1 MRPGAA
7 ADAHQDAKLVL
18 NVPETALI
26 PEGASFYEGDDDG
39 RCRVIRPSGERCGAS
54 RMRAYGLCP
63 GHAGIGGVAASP
75 RTASKLGH
83 AEKMRRRERRMLLGI
98 TARRAS
104 SPVQMA
110 RMRAQERA
118 EALAEAIIDGPLDD
132 AELGSVARQRAAIGA
147 VELLYPQVTASLDV
161 ALPDEAD
168 GVGEMGWQE
177 MQQLAAQL
185 LGDGD

>member
-1 MRPGAA
+1 
-7 ADAHQDAKLVL
+7 
-18 NVPETALI
+18 
-26 PEGASFYEGDDDG
+26 
-39 RCRVIRPSGERCGAS
+39 
-54 RMRAYGLCP
+54 
-63 GHAGIGGVAASP
+63 
-75 RTASKLGH
+75 
-83 AEKMRRRERRMLLGI
+83 MLLGI